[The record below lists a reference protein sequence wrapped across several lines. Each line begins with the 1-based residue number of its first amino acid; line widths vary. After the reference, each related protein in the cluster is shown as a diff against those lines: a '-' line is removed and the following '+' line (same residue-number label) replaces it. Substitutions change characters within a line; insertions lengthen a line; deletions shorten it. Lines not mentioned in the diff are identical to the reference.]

1 LKTILYTKDFNEEIK
16 EPVNVILSPQFYWI
30 KKIDIPIK
38 SMKEA
43 KKLAKNLFKLDGKEY
58 KFFALKINNNFYA
71 IAIEKNLKLN
81 IDKKYIKNIYIAQSE
96 LKNFDCININEKY
109 IIKKIEDLLFCFPKE
124 ECQNNLDEILKNIK
138 LSKNKI
144 NLLNTIEIDI
154 KSVVLINLS
163 ILFISTYFFIQGF
176 SYKTELDNIKI
187 KQHQL
192 FENSNLPKTTFQLK
206 SILNNLKSK
215 YQNIQKIKKNLE
227 ILTQTPLKK
236 DEYFLKIKFN
246 KNFEIEIKSNRNF
259 DFYFKK
265 FFMVNSTLKNGI
277 YKAILK

>member
-1 LKTILYTKDFNEEIK
+1 LKTILYTKDFNEDIK

-38 SMKEA
+38 SIKEA
-43 KKLAKNLFKLDGKEY
+43 KKLAKNLFKLDEKRY
-58 KFFALKINNNFYA
+58 KFFALKIDNNYYA
-71 IAIEKNLKLN
+71 IAIEKDLKLN

-96 LKNFDCININEKY
+96 LKNFNCINVNEKY

-124 ECQNNLDEILKNIK
+124 KCQNNINEILKNIK
-138 LSKNKI
+138 LSKNRI
-144 NLLNTIEIDI
+144 NLLNNIEIDK
-154 KSVVLINLS
+154 KSFFFINLS
-163 ILFISTYFFIQGF
+163 ILFIAIYFFIQGF
-176 SYKTELDNIKI
+176 AYKKELENIKL

-192 FENSNLPKTTFQLK
+192 FENSNLPKTTFQLQ

-215 YQNIQKIKKNLE
+215 YQNIQKIKKDLE

-246 KNFEIEIKSNRNF
+246 KDFEIEIKTNRSF

-265 FFMVNSTLKNGI
+265 FFNVNSTIKNGI

>member
-1 LKTILYTKDFNEEIK
+1 LKTILYTKDFNEDIK

-38 SMKEA
+38 SFKEA
-43 KKLAKNLFKLDGKEY
+43 KKLAKNLFKLDEKRY
-58 KFFALKINNNFYA
+58 KFFALKIDKNYYA
-71 IAIEKNLKLN
+71 IAIEKDLKLN

-96 LKNFDCININEKY
+96 LKNFNCINVNEKY

-124 ECQNNLDEILKNIK
+124 ECQNNIDEILKNIK

-144 NLLNTIEIDI
+144 NLLNTIEINTKNFI
-154 KSVVLINLS
+154 LINLS
-163 ILFISTYFFIQGF
+163 ILFIAIYFFIQGF
-176 SYKTELDNIKI
+176 AYKKELENIKI
-187 KQHQL
+187 KQHKL

-206 SILNNLKSK
+206 AILNNLQSK
-215 YQNIQKIKKNLE
+215 YKNIQKIKKDLE

-246 KNFEIEIKSNRNF
+246 KDFEIEIKTNRSF

-265 FFMVNSTLKNGI
+265 FFNVNSTIKNGI
-277 YKAILK
+277 YKAVLK